1 MEAIKSKTMKIIYKL
16 LSEVRTYITYE
27 TLTTV
32 EQFFIRLILTVRC
45 AITGELIVN
54 TLSVSTLKL

>member
-32 EQFFIRLILTVRC
+32 EQFFIRLILTVRR